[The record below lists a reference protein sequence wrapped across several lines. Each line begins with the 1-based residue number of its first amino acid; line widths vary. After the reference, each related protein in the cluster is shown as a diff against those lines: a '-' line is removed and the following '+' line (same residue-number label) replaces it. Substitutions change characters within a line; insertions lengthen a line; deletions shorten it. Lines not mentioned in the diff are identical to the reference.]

1 MSVIS
6 TRRYVQPSSQSGHL
20 TVPSFLFTHSCFSQ
34 VLFLHF
40 KKKKK
45 KKSKQPEDLQRSL
58 VSGLLLYHL
67 WFYAFQIRN
76 NTFSSK
82 NLSQWSYINLL
93 LAIQA
98 ISETNTTSFWL
109 AVIFCFTC
117 KFYSAFAS
125 IPSLWCHP
133 YTVWFQLSPFK
144 SFRHPHTDKVFG
156 RTVI

>member
-1 MSVIS
+1 MSNLLHKVDILLYPHFS
-6 TRRYVQPSSQSGHL
+6 LPTAV
-20 TVPSFLFTHSCFSQ
+20 FLRSCFFIS
-34 VLFLHF
+34 
-40 KKKKK
+40 KRKK

-67 WFYAFQIRN
+67 WFYAFQIIN

-144 SFRHPHTDKVFG
+144 SFRHPHTDKAFG
-156 RTVI
+156 RTEI

>member
-45 KKSKQPEDLQRSL
+45 KSKQPEDLQRSL

-67 WFYAFQIRN
+67 WFYAFQIIN

-133 YTVWFQLSPFK
+133 YTVWFPLSPFK
-144 SFRHPHTDKVFG
+144 SFRHPHADKPFG